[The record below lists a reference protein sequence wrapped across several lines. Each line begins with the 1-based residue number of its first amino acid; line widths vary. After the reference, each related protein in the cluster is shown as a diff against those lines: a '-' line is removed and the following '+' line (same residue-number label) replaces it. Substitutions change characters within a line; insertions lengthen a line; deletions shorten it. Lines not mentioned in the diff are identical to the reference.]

1 MRFPLW
7 AYGLAAGALLA
18 AGWAVYSHI
27 RAEGYREGFAVAEAA
42 CEAEQRKQELANR
55 NAIDAANKQLLERAD
70 ELVQKELQ
78 LDDYV
83 KANDFLAA
91 QEPGADSMCLPAG
104 SVRRLNTIR

>member
-1 MRFPLW
+1 MRLHLG
-7 AYGLAAGALLA
+7 AYAAAAALLLA
-18 AGWAVYSHI
+18 AGWVAYSHI

-70 ELVQKELQ
+70 ELVKKELQ

-83 KANDFLAA
+83 KANDLLAA
-91 QEPGADSMCLPAG
+91 QSPGADGKCLPAG